1 MEKNPLVSSGAAVI
15 FGETLLVFGN
25 VIGLNSVHFVYLNL
39 QFLELYSQLFLTFL
53 CLLFVHVASFNKIK
67 IKCYISFVV
76 ILANEH
82 YTHYICASNNTSSH
96 SNNLIIP

>member
-1 MEKNPLVSSGAAVI
+1 MEENPLGSSGAAVI

-25 VIGLNSVHFVYLNL
+25 AIALNSLHFVYLNL
-39 QFLELYSQLFLTFL
+39 QFLELCSQLFQTFL
-53 CLLFVHVASFNKIK
+53 CLLFVHVASFNKIT

-82 YTHYICASNNTSSH
+82 CTHYICASNN
-96 SNNLIIP
+96 IIS